1 MIGYVI
7 IELVKNMSVIK
18 DGLIGFAI
26 GDAMGV
32 PIEFVS
38 REKLLENPVTSMIG
52 HGTYDLPEGVWSD
65 DTSMTLAT
73 MDSLINSNGI
83 NYNDMADRFCNW
95 ASKGAYT
102 ATGVVFDIGLTTKK
116 ALVKYLETHDDA
128 VNCGLSSM
136 DSNGNGS
143 LMRMFPIALYCYYNK
158 LKDYEIFNIVKNSS
172 SITHANEVS
181 VLGCYIYVNY
191 LLFILNG
198 KDKYASYNMVKCLD
212 YDTYFDEDDIA
223 YYNRIL
229 KTNIGNLRIDDLKST
244 GYVVH
249 TLESVF
255 WVLLNTNSYPE
266 SIVGSINLGED
277 TDTIGAIT
285 GSISGVLYGY
295 DNIPNKWLS
304 KLKNYNYLEEMIDN
318 FERKFIR

>member
-1 MIGYVI
+1 
-7 IELVKNMSVIK
+7 
-18 DGLIGFAI
+18 
-26 GDAMGV
+26 
-32 PIEFVS
+32 
-38 REKLLENPVTSMIG
+38 
-52 HGTYDLPEGVWSD
+52 
-65 DTSMTLAT
+65 
-73 MDSLINSNGI
+73 
-83 NYNDMADRFCNW
+83 
-95 ASKGAYT
+95 
-102 ATGVVFDIGLTTKK
+102 
-116 ALVKYLETHDDA
+116 
-128 VNCGLSSM
+128 
-136 DSNGNGS
+136 
-143 LMRMFPIALYCYYNK
+143 
-158 LKDYEIFNIVKNSS
+158 
-172 SITHANEVS
+172 
-181 VLGCYIYVNY
+181 
-191 LLFILNG
+191 
-198 KDKYASYNMVKCLD
+198 MVKCLD